1 MLKQAV
7 EDLKERDKINIISGF
22 RACGIVPFNPEAV
35 LQKIKTTDRGTTP
48 CSSSLESSMSEVLD
62 QLKTDQS
69 PAPKRRKKKSIIPG
83 KSIGLGDLKEVNKA
97 KPTVQKRKKKNKS
110 DSEEDQ
116 EENEILEEI
125 FDSSGSECDQE
136 PQQDRPGSECEQEHQ
151 QGRRNISPD
160 DYEIGESSTAPTGSP
175 DPPDFRVG
183 DYVIPTLKTNK
194 RSLVYRKSP

>member
-1 MLKQAV
+1 
-7 EDLKERDKINIISGF
+7 
-22 RACGIVPFNPEAV
+22 
-35 LQKIKTTDRGTTP
+35 
-48 CSSSLESSMSEVLD
+48 
-62 QLKTDQS
+62 
-69 PAPKRRKKKSIIPG
+69 
-83 KSIGLGDLKEVNKA
+83 LGDLKEVNKA

-125 FDSSGSECDQE
+125 FGSS
-136 PQQDRPGSECEQEHQ
+136 GSECEQEHQ

-160 DYEIGESSTAPTGSP
+160 DCEIGESSTAPTGPP